1 MSFFPGGPEPSPFSG
16 GYAMHSLFSMTCGDL
31 ENWLRLH
38 MGKGAFHAK
47 AIYREVLDLGNPDF
61 GGLSAFEKSGDLALR
76 IAGKLEIPEARIV
89 ETAGTE
95 DSFKFVTALED
106 DLRIESVILTMDRH
120 ETLCVSTQVGCRMGC
135 AFCET
140 GTMGLIR
147 QLKTEEI
154 VLQVFSA
161 RHQLKRPVRNVVYM
175 GMGEPLDNLDAVLKA
190 AEVLADQRGFNIPL
204 RRQTLSTVGLVPGM
218 EKLGARRLK
227 NLHLSVSLNA
237 ATNALRDVLMP
248 VNRAF
253 PLERLRKAIEDFPLP
268 PGGAILLAYVLIPGV
283 NDSRED
289 AKALTAFAS
298 GLPVRINLIPYN
310 PGREGKWPATED
322 EDIHRF
328 GALLYEKGLFVRKR
342 WSRGREVMA
351 GCGQL
356 GGRPESGA

>member
-1 MSFFPGGPEPSPFSG
+1 
-16 GYAMHSLFSMTCGDL
+16 MTCADL
-31 ENWLRLH
+31 ENWLRFL
-38 MGKGAFHAK
+38 MGKGSFHAR
-47 AIYREVLDLGNPDF
+47 ALYHEVMGRGNADF
-61 GGLSAFEKSGDLALR
+61 KELAAFEKSGSLAR
-76 IAGKLEIPEARIV
+76 HIAEKLVIPEARIV
-89 ETAGTE
+89 ETAGTG
-95 DSFKFVTALED
+95 DSFKFVTALDD
-106 DLRIESVILTMDRH
+106 DLRIESVVLTMDRH

-147 QLKTEEI
+147 QLKTEEV
-154 VLQVFSA
+154 VLQVFAA
-161 RHQLKRPVRNVVYM
+161 RHQLKRSIRNVVYM
-175 GMGEPLDNLDAVLKA
+175 GMGEPLDNLEAVLKA
-190 AEVLADQRGFNIPL
+190 VEVLSDQRGFNIPL

-218 EKLGARRLK
+218 EKLAARRMG

-237 ATNALRDVLMP
+237 ANDGLRDDLMP

-253 PLERLRKAIEDFPLP
+253 PLKRLRKAIMEFPLP

-283 NDSRED
+283 NDRQED
-289 AKALTAFAS
+289 AEALVHFAT

-322 EDIHRF
+322 GDIHRF
-328 GALLYEKGLFVRKR
+328 GAFLYEKGLFVRKR

-356 GGRPESGA
+356 GGRAEKHREFQNPEGKEAS